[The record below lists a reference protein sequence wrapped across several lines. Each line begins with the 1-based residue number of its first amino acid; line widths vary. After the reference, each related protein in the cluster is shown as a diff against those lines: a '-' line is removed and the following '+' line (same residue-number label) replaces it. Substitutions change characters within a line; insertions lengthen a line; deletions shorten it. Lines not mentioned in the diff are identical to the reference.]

1 MRQRLHLSRHLLKL
15 TSSQTH
21 QVCAGA
27 SFRSCLSAA
36 AERPSSNEDSP
47 GSTPG
52 FLLVDST
59 RSFAT
64 GVLAALLVATLSG
77 SASAQTGRV
86 GGTVKDESGQP
97 IKGATITAE
106 NPNASPNS
114 FTATTDD
121 KGRFSIIGLKSGQ
134 WSFTAQ
140 APSFGPE
147 SGRLNVSTI
156 GAPNPPLTFTLKK
169 GGAAA
174 PTSALGA
181 LAAKDLQTDLAVA
194 DQLYNT
200 QKWDEAVAAY
210 RAILAKAPSLNVINL
225 QIAAAYRNKKDYDGA
240 LGAYTDLLKV
250 DPANDKAIIGIGMTN
265 LEKGDLKAAEDTL
278 TRAAE
283 GPKPTREVFYNLGE
297 VKFTKGDT
305 DGAGKNYQKAAE
317 MDPTWMK
324 PVFKLGLVAYNKQ
337 DMAAAKAMM
346 EKVASDPQCAAVV
359 NADRT
364 TTINGQTVVGS
375 TTRGTNTNVDI
386 ASNCA
391 DAVAAKQFLQQVK

>member
-1 MRQRLHLSRHLLKL
+1 MRQRLHPRSVSEKCEHAPSRPATPAKNGANSHVLPREARLPGAREALLRR
-15 TSSQTH
+15 
-21 QVCAGA
+21 AP
-27 SFRSCLSAA
+27 R
-36 AERPSSNEDSP
+36 
-47 GSTPG
+47 
-52 FLLVDST
+52 
-59 RSFAT
+59 RSFVT
-64 GVLAALLVATLSG
+64 GVLVALLVAALSG

-225 QIAAAYRNKKDYDGA
+225 QIAAAYRNKKDYDA
-240 LGAYTDLLKV
+240 AIGAYNDLLKV
-250 DPANDKAIIGIGMTN
+250 DSANDKAIIGIGMTN

-297 VKFTKGDT
+297 VKFAKGAT
-305 DGAGKNYQKAAE
+305 DEAATWYQKAIDS
-317 MDPTWMK
+317 DPSWGK
-324 PVFKLGLVAYNKQ
+324 PIFKLGLVALNKQ
-337 DMAAAKAMM
+337 DKDGTIKMM
-346 EKVASDPQCAAVV
+346 EKVIAADPTSPEAA
-359 NADRT
+359 
-364 TTINGQTVVGS
+364 Q
-375 TTRGTNTNVDI
+375 
-386 ASNCA
+386 
-391 DAVAAKQFLQQVK
+391 AKQLIEQLKK